1 MLFEL
6 YLSFEETRDTFNC
19 IGVRVSIVPLTE
31 VEHEERRV
39 YFRIKVI
46 RFVYSKLEM
55 FTGFE
60 SGDF

>member
-1 MLFEL
+1 M
-6 YLSFEETRDTFNC
+6 SFEETRDTFNC
-19 IGVRVSIVPLTE
+19 IGVRVSIVPLTK

-39 YFRIKVI
+39 CFRIKVI